1 MSTKTILMVEDD
13 PHIMNINRISLKKR
27 GYNLLEA
34 ETLAKARTHLEENTP
49 DLILLDVLLPDG
61 TGIDFLR
68 EIKNI
73 PVLILTALGE
83 SDDIVTGLEQGADDY
98 LAKPYDP
105 KELLARIE
113 AILRRAKKIETI
125 TRGELTLNIAR
136 HEAFVCGEDVGLT
149 RMQFLLLY
157 YFMNNEGKIMQAEH
171 LYKEVWGQTYNEKDN
186 SLKMAVS
193 RLREKIEPA
202 GFLIEPV
209 RGQGY
214 RFKEDDFI
222 LSRNTVY

>member
-1 MSTKTILMVEDD
+1 MSNKTILMVEDD
-13 PHIMNINRISLKKR
+13 PHIMNINRISLKKH
-27 GYNLLEA
+27 GYHLLEA
-34 ETLAKARTHLEENTP
+34 GTLAKAREHLEENTP

-61 TGIDFLR
+61 TGIEFLS

-98 LAKPYDP
+98 LTKPYDP
-105 KELLARIE
+105 KELIARIE
-113 AILRRAKKIETI
+113 AILRRMQKTETI
-125 TRGELTLNIAR
+125 TRGDLTLNITR
-136 HEAFVCGEDVGLT
+136 HEAFVCGEDAGLT

-157 YFMNNEGKIMQAEH
+157 HFVNNEGKTMEAER
-171 LYKEVWGQTYNEKDN
+171 LFREVWGQSLIENDN

-202 GFLIEPV
+202 GFIIEPV
-209 RGQGY
+209 RGKGY
-214 RFKEDDFI
+214 RFKEDDFTTI
-222 LSRNTVY
+222 AGEM

>member
-1 MSTKTILMVEDD
+1 MNNKTILMVEDD
-13 PHIMNINRISLKKR
+13 PHIMNINRISLKKH
-27 GYNLLEA
+27 GYHLLEA
-34 ETLAKARTHLEENTP
+34 ETLEKAREHLEKITP

-68 EIKNI
+68 EINNT

-83 SDDIVTGLEQGADDY
+83 SSDIVTGLEQGADDY
-98 LAKPYDP
+98 LTKPYDP
-105 KELLARIE
+105 KELVARVD
-113 AILRRAKKIETI
+113 ALLRRSQKLETL
-125 TRGELTLNIAR
+125 TKGDLTLNIAR

-157 YFMNNEGKIMQAEH
+157 YFINNEGKAMEAER
-171 LYKEVWGQTYNEKDN
+171 LYKEVWGQALTEYDN

-202 GFLIEPV
+202 GFIIESV
-209 RGQGY
+209 RGLGY
-214 RFKEDDFI
+214 RFKEDDFK
-222 LSRNTVY
+222 L